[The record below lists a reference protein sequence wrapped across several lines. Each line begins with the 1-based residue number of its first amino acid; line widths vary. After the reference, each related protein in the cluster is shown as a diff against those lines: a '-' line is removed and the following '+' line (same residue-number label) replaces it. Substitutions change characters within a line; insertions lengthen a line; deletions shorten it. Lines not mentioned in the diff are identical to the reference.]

1 MRLRALDIFHLRIP
15 FLFPVKHSL
24 AVRECSESLVVR
36 VETETGLSGYG
47 EGTPR
52 GYVTGE
58 SISGNIAFLEKGPVP
73 MLAGHVYPDLL
84 SVREF
89 LDALSAQDDACKN
102 PSAVCALETALL
114 DAAGKA
120 WRKSVSEILGLECEQ
135 KQLTYS
141 AVVSL
146 LPLDKFEAFLL
157 MVKQR
162 EMRFLKLKVGN
173 ESDLARLELARKIL
187 GSDIDIRVDANCA
200 WTADEAIRKIE
211 EMKRYGISAV
221 EQPIAREDLKGL
233 KKVSE
238 NAGVPIIAD
247 ESLCSVADAGRLAEM
262 KACEIFDIRLSKC
275 GGFRNAVKILEIG
288 RETGIRAMLG
298 SHVGETGI
306 LSAAGRRFA
315 QCFDGLVYIEGSFS
329 SLLLEEDIV
338 REDLVFGKG
347 GIAPPLPGPGL
358 GITVREDVLKRYSVQ
373 QISFQKL

>member
-1 MRLRALDIFHLRIP
+1 
-15 FLFPVKHSL
+15 
-24 AVRECSESLVVR
+24 VR

-58 SISGNIAFLEKGPVP
+58 SINENITFFEKSLIP
-73 MLAGHVYPDLL
+73 MLAGHIFPDPL
-84 SVREF
+84 SLSEF
-89 LDALSAQDDACKN
+89 HDALSAQGDAYKN

-120 WRKSVSEILGLECEQ
+120 WRQSVSEILGLEC
-135 KQLTYS
+135 KKGDLTYS
-141 AVVSL
+141 AVVSML
-146 LPLDKFEAFLL
+146 SLDTFQTYLH

-221 EQPIAREDLKGL
+221 EQPVTKEDFKGL

-238 NAGVPIIAD
+238 STGVPIIAD
-247 ESLCSVADAGRLAEM
+247 ESLCSVADAKRLAEM

-275 GGFRNAVKILEIG
+275 GGFQNASRILEIG
-288 RETGIRAMLG
+288 RKTGIRAMLG

-306 LSAAGRRFA
+306 LSAAGRHFA
-315 QCFDGLVYIEGSFS
+315 QCFDELVYIEGSFS
-329 SLLLEEDIV
+329 SLLLKEDIV
-338 REDLVFGKG
+338 QEDLVFGKG
-347 GIAPPLPGPGL
+347 GRAPSLKGPGL
-358 GITVREDVLKRYSVQ
+358 GITVREDVLKQYAVQ
-373 QISFQKL
+373 QITFQKL

>member
-1 MRLRALDIFHLRIP
+1 MQALDIFHLRIP

-58 SISGNIAFLEKGPVP
+58 SISGNITFFEKTLVP
-73 MLAGHVYPDLL
+73 MFAGHIFPDPL

-89 LDALSAQDDACKN
+89 LDALSAQDDAHKN

-114 DAAGKA
+114 DVAGKS
-120 WRKSVSEILGLECEQ
+120 WRQSVSEVLGFEC
-135 KQLTYS
+135 KGGNLTYS

-146 LPLDKFEAFLL
+146 LPLDKFEAFLH
-157 MVKQR
+157 MVKQK

-173 ESDLARLELARKIL
+173 ESDLVRLGLARNIL
-187 GSDIDIRVDANCA
+187 GSEVDLRVDANGS
-200 WTADEAIRKIE
+200 WTADEAIQKIE

-221 EQPIAREDLKGL
+221 EQPVAKEDFMGL
-233 KKVSE
+233 KRVTESV
-238 NAGVPIIAD
+238 GVPIIAD
-247 ESLCSVADAGRLAEM
+247 ESLCSVADARHLAEM

-275 GGFRNAVKILEIG
+275 GGFWNASKILGIG
-288 RETGIRAMLG
+288 RETDIRAMLG

-306 LSAAGRRFA
+306 LSAAGRHFA
-315 QCFDGLVYIEGSFS
+315 QCFDDLVYIEGSFS
-329 SLLLEEDIV
+329 SLLLKEDVIQ
-338 REDLVFGKG
+338 ENLVFGKG

-358 GITVREDVLKRYSVQ
+358 GITVREDVLKRYAVQ
-373 QISFQKL
+373 QITFQKL

>member
-1 MRLRALDIFHLRIP
+1 MRLKALDIFHLRIP

-58 SISGNIAFLEKGPVP
+58 SISGDIAFLEKGLVP
-73 MLAGHVYPDLL
+73 MLAGHVYPDPL

-102 PSAVCALETALL
+102 PSAVCVLETALL

-120 WRKSVSEILGLECEQ
+120 WQQPIFEIISLECKQ

-211 EMKRYGISAV
+211 AMKRYGISAV
-221 EQPIAREDLKGL
+221 EQPVAREDFKGL

-238 NAGVPIIAD
+238 STGVPIIAD
-247 ESLCSVADAGRLAEM
+247 ESLCSVADAKRLAEM

-275 GGFRNAVKILEIG
+275 GGLWNAVKILEIG
-288 RETGIRAMLG
+288 RKTGIRAMLG

-306 LSAAGRRFA
+306 LSAAGRHFA
-315 QCFDGLVYIEGSFS
+315 QCFDELVYIEGSFS
-329 SLLLEEDIV
+329 SLLLKEDIV
-338 REDLVFGKG
+338 QEDLVFGKG
-347 GIAPPLPGPGL
+347 GRAPSLKGPGL
-358 GITVREDVLKRYSVQ
+358 GITVREDVLKQYAVQ
-373 QISFQKL
+373 QITFQKL

>member
-1 MRLRALDIFHLRIP
+1 MRLKALDIFHLRIP

-36 VETETGLSGYG
+36 AETETGLSGYG

-58 SISGNIAFLEKGPVP
+58 SISGNIAFLEKGLVP
-73 MLAGHVYPDLL
+73 MLAGHVYPDPL

-114 DAAGKA
+114 DAVGKA
-120 WRKSVSEILGLECEQ
+120 WQQPIFEIISLECKQ

-221 EQPIAREDLKGL
+221 EQPVTKEDFKGL

-238 NAGVPIIAD
+238 STGVPIIAD
-247 ESLCSVADAGRLAEM
+247 ESLCSVADAKRLAEM

-275 GGFRNAVKILEIG
+275 GGFQNASRILEIG
-288 RETGIRAMLG
+288 RKTGIRAMLG

-306 LSAAGRRFA
+306 LSAAGRHFA
-315 QCFDGLVYIEGSFS
+315 QCFDELVYIEGSFS
-329 SLLLEEDIV
+329 SLLLKEDIV
-338 REDLVFGKG
+338 QEDLVFGKG
-347 GIAPPLPGPGL
+347 GRAPSLKGPGL
-358 GITVREDVLKRYSVQ
+358 GITVREDVLKQYAVQ
-373 QISFQKL
+373 QITFQKL